1 MVTKGEKAGRAINWD
16 VGIDIHIVLYKKI
29 DNKDLLYSTR
39 NSTNS
44 TNTLEYLYGKRT

>member
-29 DNKDLLYSTR
+29 DNKDLLYSKR
-39 NSTNS
+39 NSTN
-44 TNTLEYLYGKRT
+44 TIEYLYGKIT